1 MYREVLEKYPSRW
14 ASQEHASIVTQAERD
29 LEEQRESGEALM
41 LHFLD
46 DQCKAKCS
54 ELLKKF
60 DSFLKLREAM
70 IEFWMK

>member
-1 MYREVLEKYPSRW
+1 M
-14 ASQEHASIVTQAERD
+14 AQAERE
-29 LEEQRESGEALM
+29 LEEQRESGETLM
-41 LHFLD
+41 LTFLD
-46 DQCKAKCS
+46 DQFKAKCS